1 MQYDR
6 QIHISIGANRW
17 SKQWNPQTLL
27 WSDFVEKLR
36 MPVRSSETLVEYL
49 SMPKSR
55 QDELKDI
62 GGYVAGALSGVQ
74 RKPEAVLGRDVITLD
89 LDAIPAGQTDTILK
103 RIEGLSCGYAVY
115 STRKHEETKPRLR
128 ALLPLDRTV
137 TADEYEPV
145 ARKAAEYIGIQYCDP
160 TTFQVARLMYWPSAC
175 KDSRYVYA
183 FGDKPFLS
191 ADGLLQLYSDWKDV
205 SQWPEVPG
213 QQNSYRRMAN
223 KQGEPTEKPGVV
235 GAFCRQYD
243 VLTAMDRFI
252 PGEYAPCT
260 TEGRYTYTGGSTTG
274 GAIMYDN
281 GKFLYSHHATD
292 PAGGRLCNAF
302 DLVRLHLF
310 SEEDDNAE
318 PGTPVHRLPSY
329 QKMTERALQDDA
341 VKLDMLQQRYE
352 RAKGDFSEPIQA
364 DGDDGLWR
372 SQLDVNSKGACAN
385 TIKNVRIVLLQDPA
399 LKDKL
404 AFDDFSR
411 RLVATGSLPWDSR
424 EDFRA
429 WDDTDDAGIRSYLE
443 ECYGITGKDRIYDGV
458 TLAAKYRAFNHLQD
472 YLNSLTW
479 DGAPRIDTLFIDYLG
494 AEDTPYIRSVTR
506 KSLAAA
512 VARAMHPGTKYDY
525 MPVLGGPQGIGKST
539 LLKLLGGEWYSDS
552 LTTFEGKEAAEMVQG
567 TWINE
572 VGELASM
579 NRSETNAVK
588 QFLSKTEDIYRKAYG
603 RRTEIYP
610 RSCVFFGTTNDFEY
624 LRDGTGNRRF
634 WPIDCHK
641 RPVTKSVWRDLPNE
655 VNQVWAEAVA
665 VWKQG
670 EPLYLPKALEDA
682 ARRAQEEHEVSNSK
696 EGMIQDF
703 LEMELPENWEK
714 LSLQSRLAFYQNP
727 QLNPEGNRRVKRARV
742 CAAEVWCECFRQD
755 LNRMRQSD
763 TREINAIIT
772 KLGGWERE
780 RERYSFYGRQRGF
793 KRYGAVGNLA
803 GQLENVSGTLPAS
816 VPAKKLDF
824 GTDGTVKNEVSQ

>member
-1 MQYDR
+1 
-6 QIHISIGANRW
+6 
-17 SKQWNPQTLL
+17 
-27 WSDFVEKLR
+27 
-36 MPVRSSETLVEYL
+36 
-49 SMPKSR
+49 
-55 QDELKDI
+55 
-62 GGYVAGALSGVQ
+62 
-74 RKPEAVLGRDVITLD
+74 
-89 LDAIPAGQTDTILK
+89 
-103 RIEGLSCGYAVY
+103 
-115 STRKHEETKPRLR
+115 
-128 ALLPLDRTV
+128 
-137 TADEYEPV
+137 
-145 ARKAAEYIGIQYCDP
+145 
-160 TTFQVARLMYWPSAC
+160 MYWPSAC

-352 RAKGDFSEPIQA
+352 RAKGDFSEPIQVTE
-364 DGDDGLWR
+364 DDGLWR

-472 YLNSLTW
+472 YLNTLTW
-479 DGAPRIDTLFIDYLG
+479 DGAPRIDTRKVL
-494 AEDTPYIRSVTR
+494 EDVNLAFPAGQLSVLVGRS
-506 KSLAAA
+506 
-512 VARAMHPGTKYDY
+512 GC
-525 MPVLGGPQGIGKST
+525 GKST

-603 RRTEIYP
+603 RRNL
-610 RSCVFFGTTNDFEY
+610 S
-624 LRDGTGNRRF
+624 
-634 WPIDCHK
+634 
-641 RPVTKSVWRDLPNE
+641 
-655 VNQVWAEAVA
+655 
-665 VWKQG
+665 
-670 EPLYLPKALEDA
+670 
-682 ARRAQEEHEVSNSK
+682 
-696 EGMIQDF
+696 
-703 LEMELPENWEK
+703 EK
-714 LSLQSRLAFYQNP
+714 L
-727 QLNPEGNRRVKRARV
+727 RV
-742 CAAEVWCECFRQD
+742 FR
-755 LNRMRQSD
+755 NH
-763 TREINAIIT
+763 
-772 KLGGWERE
+772 
-780 RERYSFYGRQRGF
+780 QRF
-793 KRYGAVGNLA
+793 
-803 GQLENVSGTLPAS
+803 
-816 VPAKKLDF
+816 
-824 GTDGTVKNEVSQ
+824 